1 MSGRD
6 PRTVAVVGGGT
17 MGLGIAQVFRF
28 AGLRVVLCDA
38 DEQTS
43 RAAKQNLAA
52 RTERQV
58 AGGLRPPDHLDQVA
72 DVEVVFPATD
82 AVADADVVIEA
93 VPEVMA
99 LKQRLL
105 AEISRAT
112 RPDTII
118 ATNTSSYPIDQLAE
132 PVHLPDRF
140 LGWHWFGPPEWVPCV
155 EVIRGPATSGDVV
168 GRSRQFLTAV
178 GKRPAEVSNAPGFVA
193 NRLQMAL
200 FAEAIRCVEEGVAS
214 PAEIDEIARGSFG
227 FRLPHYGPFAIA
239 DMAGLDTYI
248 AVYECLHDAYGDRF
262 TPPDRLRQLVAEGH
276 YGTKNGHGF
285 ADYTPDDQSR
295 LMSERDARYAAMN
308 EFVRGRDHD

>member
-1 MSGRD
+1 MI
-6 PRTVAVVGGGT
+6 GGGT

-28 AGLRVVLCDA
+28 AGLRVILCDA

-43 RAAKQNLAA
+43 HAAKQHLAA

-58 AGGLRPPDHLDQVA
+58 RSGLRPARHLAEVA
-72 DVEVVFPATD
+72 GVEVAFPATD

-93 VPEVMA
+93 VPEDMA
-99 LKQRLL
+99 LKQAILRD
-105 AEISRAT
+105 ISQAA
-112 RPDTII
+112 RPDAII
-118 ATNTSSYPIDQLAE
+118 ATNTSSYPIDQLAG

-168 GRSRQFLTAV
+168 TRSRDFLTSV
-178 GKRPAEVSNAPGFVA
+178 GKQPAEVANAPGFVA

-214 PAEIDEIARGSFG
+214 PAEIDAIARGSFG

-239 DMAGLDTYI
+239 DMAGLDTYV
-248 AVYECLHDAYGDRF
+248 AVYECLADAYGDRF
-262 TPPDRLRQLVAEGH
+262 TPPERLRQLVAQGR

-285 ADYTPDDQSR
+285 ADYTADRQQR
-295 LMSERDARYAAMN
+295 LMSERDADYAAMN
-308 EFVRGRDHD
+308 EFVRSREHD

>member
-1 MSGRD
+1 MTGAG
-6 PRTVAVVGGGT
+6 PRCVAVIGGGT

-28 AGLRVVLCDA
+28 AGLRVILCDA
-38 DEQTS
+38 DAPTS
-43 RAAKQNLAA
+43 HAARQNLAA

-58 AGGLRPPDHLDQVA
+58 RAGLRPAAHLDQVA
-72 DVEVVFPATD
+72 DVEVVFPATA

-99 LKQRLL
+99 LKQDILRDI
-105 AEISRAT
+105 ARAT
-112 RPDTII
+112 RPDTVI

-132 PVHLPDRF
+132 GLRLPDRF

-168 GRSRQFLTAV
+168 ARSKEFLTGV
-178 GKRPAEVSNAPGFVA
+178 GKRPVEVSNAPGFVA

-239 DMAGLDTYI
+239 DMAGLDTYV
-248 AVYECLHDAYGDRF
+248 AVYECLRDAYGDRF
-262 TPPDRLRQLVAEGH
+262 TPPQRLRELVAEGR

-285 ADYTPDDQSR
+285 ADYTPDDQDR
-295 LMSERDARYAAMN
+295 LMAERDARYAAMN
-308 EFVRGRDHD
+308 EFVRRQSHG